1 MEKESWK
8 RTFQLG
14 FVNHPKKPNRV
25 LCALQIIEGL
35 LGLAVPIFVLWTGFS
50 VVSTIPQWWLK
61 IFIAIP
67 FIVIGGGFGS
77 IMAFLIWRDLRK

>member
-25 LCALQIIEGL
+25 LCALQIIEGI
-35 LGLAVPIFVLWTGFS
+35 LGLAVPIFVD
-50 VVSTIPQWWLK
+50 IPGISWLPK
-61 IFIAIP
+61 R
-67 FIVIGGGFGS
+67 S
-77 IMAFLIWRDLRK
+77 I